1 MEVEVEHRPVEGG
14 DVRAQ
19 RHGGVQRGDVAE
31 PDDGTRVAADG
42 VVVDAVEDAHGAVA
56 AAGEK
61 DGVDVVRPQV
71 MVELFDALVVR
82 AGEVV
87 ADVVVDVRRERDAV
101 AAPLQ
106 ALGTESNAFH
116 FARSGDRAD
125 GDVAIRRER
134 ARQGQHRK

>member
-1 MEVEVEHRPVEGG
+1 MERG

-19 RHGGVQRGDVAE
+19 RHGRVQRRDVAE
-31 PDDGTRVAADG
+31 SDDGTRVAADG

-56 AAGEK
+56 AAGEE

-82 AGEVV
+82 TGQVV
-87 ADVVVDVRRERDAV
+87 ADVVVDVRREGDAV

-106 ALGTESNAFH
+106 ALGTESNTFH

-134 ARQGQHRK
+134 ARKGQHRK